1 MPFRVHFSIF
11 EPGKLAPYFETDNR
25 ALAHVEYNSIRQ
37 KTGYEMTRMKTDIT
51 PYNLTGPEIFL
62 YLAYRMRQ
70 SQKRYWANK
79 GRVDKETEQGYL
91 KEATGLEKKLD
102 LKIADTRF
110 YLNGHPKCTPSDKK
124 ALEFFLLVE
133 ACREKQKYYFRYK
146 RQKDF
151 DQEVANKI
159 KQECKDYEKQ
169 IDEYCRKKIGL

>member
-1 MPFRVHFSIF
+1 MEILAHTFSIWG
-11 EPGKLAPYFETDNR
+11 P
-25 ALAHVEYNSIRQ
+25 ALILFLERQ
-37 KTGYEMTRMKTDIT
+37 
-51 PYNLTGPEIFL
+51 
-62 YLAYRMRQ
+62 
-70 SQKRYWANK
+70 
-79 GRVDKETEQGYL
+79 
-91 KEATGLEKKLD
+91 KKLD

-133 ACREKQKYYFRYK
+133 ACREKQNYYFRYK